1 MVGGQPMNKERA
13 QGLVLRAGDL
23 LARVWFSSHR
33 ESPDQPE
40 RGGRA
45 LYICNDQRE
54 LVPNGGEHA

>member
-1 MVGGQPMNKERA
+1 MNKERA
-13 QGLVLRAGDL
+13 QGLGLRAGDL